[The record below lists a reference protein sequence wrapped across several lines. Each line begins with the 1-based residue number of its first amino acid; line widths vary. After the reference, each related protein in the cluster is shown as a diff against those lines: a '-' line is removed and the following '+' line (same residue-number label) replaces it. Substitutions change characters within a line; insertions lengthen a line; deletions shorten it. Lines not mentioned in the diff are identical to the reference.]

1 LRVANSACPRV
12 GDVARSAILV
22 PSRTRRGRN
31 SACRDGM
38 PRAVPGA
45 VAGVRN
51 HTELHVWR
59 ICDEL
64 RRRVAAVAG
73 RPGLLRDPWLRNQL
87 VAAAESPCPSIAEG
101 FSRYHPREN
110 GRTSN
115 PLRRLICRG
124 RDHQGRTVSRRTL
137 AEGAR
142 GSEVPGFRGSLVS
155 FLDAAIP
162 TRQTLNAERRN
173 PEPERR
179 QKANLRAPRFPRH
192 SRHDP

>member
-1 LRVANSACPRV
+1 
-12 GDVARSAILV
+12 
-22 PSRTRRGRN
+22 
-31 SACRDGM
+31 M

-87 VAAAESPCPSIAEG
+87 VAAAESPCPNIAEG

-110 GRTSN
+110 GRFVRIAKASLTETIEHLERAASKGY
-115 PLRRLICRG
+115 LDSQETEELCVLARRG
-124 RDHQGRTVSRRTL
+124 RGAATKYITYLESATAPHLPRTRP
-137 AEGAR
+137 
-142 GSEVPGFRGSLVS
+142 PGKDGKPKDSG
-155 FLDAAIP
+155 
-162 TRQTLNAERRN
+162 
-173 PEPERR
+173 
-179 QKANLRAPRFPRH
+179 
-192 SRHDP
+192 